1 VIGFL
6 TAMRQEVTRMHK
18 GWSLDTVTI
27 DNLVLRL
34 YKDDIRDPPIQGVYV
49 YGLYLE
55 GAGWNRKYS
64 RLHESQ
70 NKIVYVQMPVI
81 HIFAINPTVTN
92 QSNGIVVTD
101 KKSRF
106 SFRGKRNDQISIAP
120 YVYMCPVY
128 KKPMRT
134 DLHFITMLKLASNDI
149 PEHWILRGV
158 ALLCDIK

>member
-1 VIGFL
+1 
-6 TAMRQEVTRMHK
+6 M
-18 GWSLDTVTI
+18 
-27 DNLVLRL
+27 
-34 YKDDIRDPPIQGVYV
+34 YV

-55 GAGWNRKYS
+55 GAGWDRKNI

-70 NKIVYVQMPVI
+70 NKVVYVQIPVV
-81 HIFAINPTVTN
+81 HIFAVNPSITTGQKNVVISNKKVRFN
-92 QSNGIVVTD
+92 QI
-101 KKSRF
+101 
-106 SFRGKRNDQISIAP
+106 SFRGKRNDQMSLAP

-134 DLHFITMLKLASNDI
+134 DLNFITMLKLASNDI